1 MAERPEDLNLP
12 NAAVM
17 RLVKEALPEGI
28 AVGKEARNALAK
40 AASVFI
46 LYLTSLSNNLAIK
59 NNRKTINGQDV
70 INALE
75 DGEFQQFV
83 GPLKDALDAFKKGK
97 KEKKDAQAKRK
108 SLKEDKRKSDSFA
121 EEVVNEEDDIMEIVE
136 ES

>member
-17 RLVKEALPEGI
+17 RLVKEAIPDGI

-46 LYLTSLSNNLAIK
+46 LYLTSLANNLAIK
-59 NNRKTINGQDV
+59 NNRKTISGQDV

-75 DGEFQQFV
+75 DGEFHQFV
-83 GPLKDALDAFKKGK
+83 GPLKEALEAFRKGK
-97 KEKKDAQAKRK
+97 KEKKDAQAKRR
-108 SLKEDKRKSDSFA
+108 SLKEDKKKSDSFTEDA
-121 EEVVNEEDDIMEIVE
+121 TNEDDDIMEVAE
-136 ES
+136 DA